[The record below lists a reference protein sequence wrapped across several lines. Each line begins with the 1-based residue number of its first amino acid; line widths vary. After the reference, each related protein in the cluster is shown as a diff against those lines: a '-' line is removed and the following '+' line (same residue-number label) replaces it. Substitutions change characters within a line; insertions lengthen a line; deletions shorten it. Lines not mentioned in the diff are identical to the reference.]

1 MPKAS
6 KPKGGAAGRKSGIR
20 GDTKPRQR
28 NVLTKQ
34 GETKY
39 VVVAPPPE
47 GSGLVTTLRPA
58 AYGLIRRMA
67 GNGRTLAAIAA
78 ALGLTPRTFR
88 GIRDKDQEVEAALE
102 VGVADLDLEVT
113 DMLLTAARKG
123 SITAMIFFAKAR
135 LGWVEGQPAPMGVNV
150 KNMQVNIT
158 IPPAMSAEEA
168 QALIEKSGVAAKLH
182 PALPGPSAAPI
193 IDVEPTPAP
202 EPEPRQPRR
211 HHTTTR
217 G

>member
-1 MPKAS
+1 MT
-6 KPKGGAAGRKSGIR
+6 KGDTAGRKSGIR
-20 GDTKPRQR
+20 GDTKPRR
-28 NVLTKQ
+28 HNVLTKQ

-47 GSGLVTTLRPA
+47 GPGLSTTLRPA

-67 GNGRTLAAIAA
+67 GNGRTLSAIAA
-78 ALGLTPRTFR
+78 DLGLTPRTFR
-88 GIRDKDQEVEAALE
+88 GIRDKDQELEAALE

-135 LGWVEGQPAPMGVNV
+135 LGWVEGQPAPMGINV

-158 IPPAMSAEEA
+158 IPPAMSKEEA
-168 QALIEKSGVAAKLH
+168 AAPIAESGVSTKLH
-182 PALPGPSAAPI
+182 PALTN
-193 IDVEPTPAP
+193 PTPI
-202 EPEPRQPRR
+202 
-211 HHTTTR
+211 TR